1 MKKFALINS
10 IIALMFLVSSCEDYQ
25 QIMDELEDQKDA
37 EKAEQL
43 ANVNKVPNVAAYTLT
58 EEDYALST
66 NSDVANY
73 KNFSASA
80 TVEEFLRPIL
90 DIKFLGTKGDQMA
103 VSYNYY
109 RGSNKKTTYIKDPVE
124 YELVEADYDAM
135 GTESGEPG
143 KYNNFSSSIA
153 PGDFLPEW
161 LADTY
166 PNALEEASMKIIY
179 QYYAEGVD
187 TCFSLFYKL
196 DGVWQIVEVDTYEL
210 SSEDYDSMGEPGS
223 YNNFSFSVPHE
234 DYLPVFLKIKFP
246 YAVEGDSKVIMYKYY
261 SSSSGNTYVYAAE
274 YFCDGLTWAT
284 YASTI
289 IATSPFK
296 FNGDNWVIVPPITY
310 QFTTAAHNK
319 EYTVTADDYDA
330 VGNGT
335 YGNFESSDDVVK
347 GKLITI
353 LKMSIED
360 AVIGDVYK
368 VNYKYYIGGGV
379 VEDRS
384 MNFEAISE

>member
-234 DYLPVFLKIKFP
+234 DYLPVFLKIKLP

>member
-179 QYYAEGVD
+179 Q
-187 TCFSLFYKL
+187 
-196 DGVWQIVEVDTYEL
+196 
-210 SSEDYDSMGEPGS
+210 
-223 YNNFSFSVPHE
+223 
-234 DYLPVFLKIKFP
+234 
-246 YAVEGDSKVIMYKYY
+246 
-261 SSSSGNTYVYAAE
+261 
-274 YFCDGLTWAT
+274 
-284 YASTI
+284 
-289 IATSPFK
+289 
-296 FNGDNWVIVPPITY
+296 
-310 QFTTAAHNK
+310 
-319 EYTVTADDYDA
+319 
-330 VGNGT
+330 
-335 YGNFESSDDVVK
+335 
-347 GKLITI
+347 
-353 LKMSIED
+353 
-360 AVIGDVYK
+360 
-368 VNYKYYIGGGV
+368 
-379 VEDRS
+379 
-384 MNFEAISE
+384 